1 MIVIHKRSGRL
12 RISRNVDSKYEDV
25 ARSLRRLQIQPVGEN
40 IASVE
45 LNNGVIGVAG
55 ADMVHVPLVKGAIV
69 EIDGRCAKDVK
80 SPGGVRLSNENDP
93 GIKWE
98 LIPGVEAVAILLD
111 LSRVYDIAEYS
122 KHFPIRIER
131 DGTIRSVDK
140 EGRSKG
146 EISLGVYHVKNA
158 DGEWR
163 TLPKHQDIKK
173 LVKEYGGDDYQEV
186 Y

>member
-25 ARSLRRLQIQPVGEN
+25 AKSLRRLQIQPVGEN

-45 LNNGVIGVAG
+45 LNNGVVGVAG
-55 ADMVHVPLVKGAIV
+55 ADMVHIPLVKGAIV
-69 EIDGRCAKDVK
+69 EIDGQSAKDVK

-98 LIPGVEAVAILLD
+98 LIPGVEAVAVLLD
-111 LSRVYDIAEYS
+111 LSQTYDVVEYS
-122 KHFPIRIER
+122 KHYPIRVER

-146 EISLGVYHVKNA
+146 EISRGVYHVKNA

-163 TLPKHQDIKK
+163 TLLKYKDLKE

>member
-1 MIVIHKRSGRL
+1 MIVVHKRSGRL

-25 ARSLRRLQIQPVGEN
+25 ARSLRKLQIQPAGKN

-69 EIDGRCAKDVK
+69 EIDSRCAKDVK
-80 SPGGVRLSNENDP
+80 SPEGVRLSNENDP

-98 LIPGVEAVAILLD
+98 LIPSVEAVAVLFD

-122 KHFPIRIER
+122 KHFPIRIMR
-131 DGTIRSVDK
+131 DGTIRSVDRDGK
-140 EGRSKG
+140 TKG
-146 EISLGVYHVKNA
+146 EIALGVYHVKNA

-163 TLPKHQDIKK
+163 TLPKHKDLKA
-173 LVKEYGGDDYQEV
+173 LTREYGGDDYQDV

>member
-69 EIDGRCAKDVK
+69 EIREGLVWLDNRYVTGAWIIFVEGEHAFRN
-80 SPGGVRLSNENDP
+80 PGKRQMTERQAE
-93 GIKWE
+93 E
-98 LIPGVEAVAILLD
+98 LV
-111 LSRVYDIAEYS
+111 
-122 KHFPIRIER
+122 
-131 DGTIRSVDK
+131 
-140 EGRSKG
+140 
-146 EISLGVYHVKNA
+146 
-158 DGEWR
+158 W
-163 TLPKHQDIKK
+163 K
-173 LVKEYGGDDYQEV
+173 LHN
-186 Y
+186 

>member
-1 MIVIHKRSGRL
+1 MIVVHKRSGRL

-45 LNNGVIGVAG
+45 LNNGVIG
-55 ADMVHVPLVKGAIV
+55 
-69 EIDGRCAKDVK
+69 
-80 SPGGVRLSNENDP
+80 
-93 GIKWE
+93 
-98 LIPGVEAVAILLD
+98 
-111 LSRVYDIAEYS
+111 IAEYS